1 MKNKMK
7 RDAIFTSA
15 ANVADLI
22 SDGGQW
28 NFHDEETT
36 EHLHGLHPYPAKFIP
51 QIPRAAIERWTKRG
65 DLVYDPFCGCGTTLL
80 EARLLGR
87 PSVGV
92 DNNAVACL
100 VTRAKTA
107 SYRSSDVVAARN
119 FLLSLGDVLA
129 KAKPIEKLI
138 PTNPNFAYWFSKP
151 VLRRLSAIK
160 GIILDQPKRLQPFYL
175 AVFSSIIVRVSYQ
188 DSDTRYAKTERVVN
202 PEQVDKVF
210 MARLADAVGRLAGM
224 VVLDGAIVDVHQA
237 DSRCVPFI
245 KDESVTLIVTSPPY
259 LNAYDYHKYHRQR
272 LHWIDGDVAMAR
284 DTEIGSHDEFTRPN
298 ATPEQYFLDM
308 NNCFNE
314 WARVLRPGGRCLV
327 VVGDAIVSK
336 KPVSVAD
343 KFMGLMETLGCP
355 LEHHW
360 IRTLCPTSRSFNV
373 KNSRITHEHV
383 LLFRKAGGRTSGS
396 ASG

>member
-15 ANVADLI
+15 ANVAELI
-22 SDGGQW
+22 SEGEQW
-28 NFHDEETT
+28 NFHDEDTT

-51 QIPRAAIERWTKRG
+51 QIPRTAIERWTKRG

-100 VTRAKTA
+100 VSRAKTA
-107 SYRSSDVVAARN
+107 PYRSSDVVAARN
-119 FLLSLGDVLA
+119 FLLSLDDVLTR
-129 KAKPIEKLI
+129 AKPVAKLI
-138 PTNPNFAYWFSKP
+138 PANPNFAYWFSKP
-151 VLRRLSAIK
+151 VLNRLSAIK
-160 GIILDQPKRLQPFYL
+160 GVILDQPERLQPLYL

-188 DSDTRYAKTERVVN
+188 DSDTRYAKIKRVVN
-202 PEQVDKVF
+202 PEHVDKAF
-210 MARLADAVGRLAGM
+210 KSKLADAVEGLSGI
-224 VVLDGAIVDVHQA
+224 VVPDGAAVDVHQA
-237 DSRCVPFI
+237 DSRSVPFI

-272 LHWIDGDVAMAR
+272 IHWIDGDVAMAR
-284 DTEIGSHDEFTRPN
+284 DAEIGSHDEFTRPN
-298 ATPEQYFLDM
+298 ATPDQYFVDM
-308 NNCFNE
+308 NDCFKE
-314 WARVLRPGGRCLV
+314 WARVLRPGARCLV

-343 KFMGLMETLGCP
+343 RFMELMRALNCP
-355 LEHHW
+355 LEQHW
-360 IRTLCPTSRSFNV
+360 IRTLRPTSRSFNV

-383 LLFRKAGGRTSGS
+383 LLFRKAARSR
-396 ASG
+396 AR